1 MKIQRK
7 KIDDEKKTQTRPM
20 KKKRKRNCLF
30 WFKHNNEDLLTKYK
44 KRITAMLFSQDK
56 IDLLIRKDYLCL
68 SMCQTTTRKPCSDI
82 FSKFT
87 LYIYKT
93 CANR

>member
-1 MKIQRK
+1 
-7 KIDDEKKTQTRPM
+7 
-20 KKKRKRNCLF
+20 
-30 WFKHNNEDLLTKYK
+30 
-44 KRITAMLFSQDK
+44 MLFSQDK